1 MKQETV
7 FHFHIQI
14 TAKDL
19 WGFSMYHSNK
29 GYLGIFNV
37 LFTLAALWLL
47 VTRWGEVSVPYR
59 LLLIVCALMFTVW
72 QPLLLYL
79 KARKQAA
86 GTAVKEPMDI
96 TCSKEG
102 LVIEQS
108 GQQQEVHWE
117 DVGRVERGF
126 HQFILYMDRIHAYL
140 LPDEA
145 VGEQKEQLTALF
157 REVLPKERRKR
168 V

>member
-1 MKQETV
+1 MDKDNV

-14 TAKDL
+14 TAREL

-47 VTRWGEVSVPYR
+47 VTRWGEFDIPYR
-59 LLLIVCALMFTVW
+59 LLLLVCALMFTVW

-79 KARKQAA
+79 KARKQAKGA
-86 GTAVKEPMDI
+86 AVKAPMDM
-96 TCSKEG
+96 TFSKEG
-102 LVIEQS
+102 FVIEQN
-108 GQQQEVHWE
+108 GQKQEVLWE
-117 DVGRVERGF
+117 QIGRVEHMPG
-126 HQFILYMDRIHAYL
+126 QMIVYMSRIHAYL
-140 LPDEA
+140 LPDRI
-145 VGEQKEQLTALF
+145 VGEDKEGLRNLIRGA
-157 REVLPKERRKR
+157 VPKERRRR

>member
-1 MKQETV
+1 MDKDNV

-14 TAKDL
+14 TAREL

-47 VTRWGEVSVPYR
+47 VTRWGEFDIPYR
-59 LLLIVCALMFTVW
+59 LLLLVCALMFTVW

-79 KARKQAA
+79 KARKQAKGA
-86 GTAVKEPMDI
+86 AVKAPMDM
-96 TCSKEG
+96 TFSKEG
-102 LVIEQS
+102 IVIEQN
-108 GQQQEVHWE
+108 GQKQEVLWE
-117 DVGRVERGF
+117 QIGRVEHMPG
-126 HQFILYMDRIHAYL
+126 QMIVYMSRIHAYL
-140 LPDEA
+140 LPDRI
-145 VGEQKEQLTALF
+145 VGEDKEGLRNLIRGA
-157 REVLPKERRKR
+157 VPKERRRR